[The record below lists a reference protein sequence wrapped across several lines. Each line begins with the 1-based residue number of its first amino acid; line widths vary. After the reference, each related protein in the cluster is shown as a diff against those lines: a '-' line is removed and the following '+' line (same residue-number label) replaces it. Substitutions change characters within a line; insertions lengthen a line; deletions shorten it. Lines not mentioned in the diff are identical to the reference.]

1 MKALKAPKWGAI
13 ALSLMV
19 LSPTFYQ
26 DSHAHFNQ
34 EISKS
39 SKSNFR
45 KIASDEEADDL
56 DAKIEAVKAAKEKVA
71 AAEAKVS
78 EAEDKVKGLKEK
90 IETLSGEV
98 TTLEEEIKEIEE
110 VQIPEIQ
117 TRKEAKEKEVQEL
130 APKVEAIEND
140 IKLEEEKILLEKEAA
155 AKAKDEHE
163 AAELLL
169 QDLIETNAD
178 QADIGLAKKTLEEK
192 EAQLDKANEALAQ
205 VSKPLEEFKA
215 QKATIDQEV
224 KAGQGELNAID
235 EELKN
240 KEAEL
245 AAKKEEL
252 EKKKAQLEKARA
264 VLEQAEKD
272 LATAKEE
279 LEAANKEL
287 ADAKENLTNKKKVTD
302 LEEETNRQMKVID
315 VLKCSSSYQLASYM
329 ANDFMSYAQL
339 SISRLLLNM
348 NAMMSALT
356 LQARYD
362 ALFYNHNI
370 GQIPNINTL
379 LGQPQSITINNYS
392 GDFSSHNTTT
402 PAGEDLE
409 EMLINASENGSNPF
423 DGNFGKVQFHNFDK
437 LKRVQ
442 DFSRTNFDF
451 SNFSGAKDRKIL
463 HQNELN
469 INTIERHED
478 IGASLNE
485 IFNDFA

>member
-56 DAKIEAVKAAKEKVA
+56 DAKIEAVNTAKEKVA

-78 EAEDKVKGLKEK
+78 KAKVKGLKEK
-90 IETLSGEV
+90 KETFSGEV
-98 TTLEEEIKEIEE
+98 TTLEKEIKEIEE
-110 VQIPEIQ
+110 VQISEIQ
-117 TRKEAKEKEVQEL
+117 TRKEAKEKE
-130 APKVEAIEND
+130 
-140 IKLEEEKILLEKEAA
+140 
-155 AKAKDEHE
+155 
-163 AAELLL
+163 
-169 QDLIETNAD
+169 
-178 QADIGLAKKTLEEK
+178 
-192 EAQLDKANEALAQ
+192 
-205 VSKPLEEFKA
+205 
-215 QKATIDQEV
+215 
-224 KAGQGELNAID
+224 
-235 EELKN
+235 
-240 KEAEL
+240 AEL
-245 AAKKEEL
+245 AAKKEQL
-252 EKKKAQLEKARA
+252 EVKKAQLEKARA
-264 VLEQAEKD
+264 YLEQAEKD

-302 LEEETNRQMKVID
+302 LEEETNRQMKEID
-315 VLKCSSSYQLASYM
+315 VLKCGSSYQLASNM
-329 ANDFMSYAQL
+329 ANYFKDYAQL
-339 SISRLLLNM
+339 PFLRLLLNM

-356 LQARYD
+356 LEARYD

-379 LGQPQSITINNYS
+379 LGQPQTITINNYNYNYNYNYS

-409 EMLINASENGSNPF
+409 EMLISANKNRSNPF
-423 DGNFGKVQFHNFDK
+423 DRENFAKVQFYNFDK
-437 LKRVQ
+437 RNRVL
-442 DFSRTNFDF
+442 DSSRTNYDF
-451 SNFSGAKDRKIL
+451 SNFSGAEDREIL
-463 HQNELN
+463 PQNELD
-469 INTIERHED
+469 INTIET
-478 IGASLNE
+478 SLDDM
-485 IFNDFA
+485 FDDFA